1 MKNSG
6 NIQKLFLLT
15 TFVIFF
21 SSCFKNEINNT
32 NRIDFP
38 VKYVSVKNFGV
49 LGDGITDETIAFDK
63 AQDYAFANKVALF
76 LPNGYYKI
84 NLSLKYDS
92 LIIFGETKP
101 QIKADSL
108 IKGAVI
114 IGAINAKNKKG
125 IKMMDL
131 GVWSQSDGI
140 LTGDGLGNE
149 PLNQT
154 YSNITLLG
162 TGYNG
167 YKHGILCQSGSAI
180 TINNFTIAK
189 FFHGIALKASNI
201 NVSNIDAYNCGFTS
215 IIIKSDV
222 GANNLVEN
230 VKVSNVQIFGDTA
243 DVYAKGGTILVQSY
257 VDNATTK
264 NINIS
269 NVKSQNG
276 GIATIYIEQV
286 KGKVDNVTISNCSS
300 YKCGDNPTRA
310 TFDVVGGASNIS
322 FSNCVSSYSNGIGY
336 RTNKEATKV
345 SVMKSFENNSSV
357 AAYEGPFSY
366 LELNNKLIIY

>member
-1 MKNSG
+1 MNKSG
-6 NIQKLFLLT
+6 ITQKLFQLIAI
-15 TFVIFF
+15 VIFF
-21 SSCFKNEINNT
+21 CSCFKNEIDNVNST
-32 NRIDFP
+32 NLP
-38 VKYVSVKNFGV
+38 LKYISVKNFGV
-49 LGDGITDETIAFDK
+49 VGDGIADETIAFDK
-63 AQDYAFANKVALF
+63 AQDYAYANKIALYI
-76 LPNGYYKI
+76 PNGYYKI

-101 QIKADSL
+101 QIKSDSL

-125 IKMMDL
+125 IKVMDL

-140 LTGDGLGNE
+140 LTGDGLGND

-154 YSNITLLG
+154 YSNIALLG

-167 YKHGILCQSGSAI
+167 YKHGILCQSGSVI
-180 TINNFTIAK
+180 TINNFTVAK

-201 NVSNIDAYNCGFTS
+201 NVSNVDTYNCGFTS
-215 IIIKSDV
+215 IIIKSDA

-257 VDNATTK
+257 VDNAITK
-264 NINIS
+264 NITINNI
-269 NVKSQNG
+269 KSENG

-286 KGKVDNVTISNCSS
+286 KGKVDNVSITNCSS
-300 YKCGDNPTRA
+300 YRCGDNPTRA
-310 TFDVVGGASNIS
+310 TFDVVGGASNII
-322 FSNCVSSYSNGIGY
+322 FTNCISSYSNGIGY

-345 SVMKSFENNSSV
+345 SVIKSFENNSSV
-357 AAYEGPFSY
+357 SAYEGPFSF
-366 LELNNKLIIY
+366 LELNNKLLIH

>member
-1 MKNSG
+1 
-6 NIQKLFLLT
+6 
-15 TFVIFF
+15 
-21 SSCFKNEINNT
+21 
-32 NRIDFP
+32 
-38 VKYVSVKNFGV
+38 
-49 LGDGITDETIAFDK
+49 
-63 AQDYAFANKVALF
+63 
-76 LPNGYYKI
+76 
-84 NLSLKYDS
+84 
-92 LIIFGETKP
+92 
-101 QIKADSL
+101 
-108 IKGAVI
+108 
-114 IGAINAKNKKG
+114 
-125 IKMMDL
+125 MDL

-162 TGYNG
+162 TGYKG

-180 TINNFTIAK
+180 TINNFTVAK

-230 VKVSNVQIFGDTA
+230 VKVSNVQIFGDTS

-345 SVMKSFENNSSV
+345 SVIKSFENNSSV